1 MREQAKKHKK
11 RKSHKLG
18 ILLWTIIFALI
29 FVGVMCLFAYFGYES
44 IGDIWGERTFWLI
57 NGVVDGMI
65 MVAYLLMYRVDAQDI
80 AMNENDLEDTEWLTV
95 KKLKKM
101 KEFTVTNFDKVNN
114 KPDGI
119 VIGAEKKGKE
129 IEIISTDS
137 YGNPTS
143 NTVLICRLYNIT
155 DALLTARVGDTVKI
169 KYEREGVENTA
180 SIVLMEECI
189 NEIK

>member
-1 MREQAKKHKK
+1 MAKNTKKPPSPEELIAFLNEQTKRLSKREIARAFDLK
-11 RKSHKLG
+11 
-18 ILLWTIIFALI
+18 
-29 FVGVMCLFAYFGYES
+29 
-44 IGDIWGERTFWLI
+44 GDSK
-57 NGVVDGMI
+57 
-65 MVAYLLMYRVDAQDI
+65 AYLKHVL
-80 AMNENDLEDTEWLTV
+80 
-95 KKLKKM
+95 
-101 KEFTVTNFDKVNN
+101 
-114 KPDGI
+114 
-119 VIGAEKKGKE
+119 KE

-180 SIVLMEECI
+180 SIVLTEECI

>member
-1 MREQAKKHKK
+1 
-11 RKSHKLG
+11 
-18 ILLWTIIFALI
+18 
-29 FVGVMCLFAYFGYES
+29 MCLFAYFGYES
-44 IGDIWGERTFWLI
+44 IGDIWGERNFWLI

-65 MVAYLLMYRVDAQDI
+65 MAAYLLMYRVDAQNI

-129 IEIISTDS
+129 IEIISTSQLHALIVGTTGSGKTTGFVDQNIS
-137 YGNPTS
+137 
-143 NTVLICRLYNIT
+143 VLGKSAGKPSLVISDPKKELYEKH
-155 DALLTARVGDTVKI
+155 ALHLK
-169 KYEREGVENTA
+169 REGYKI
-180 SIVLMEECI
+180 SVLDLREPYSSARW
-189 NEIK
+189 NP